1 MKILYINWIDF
12 LDDVLYNT
20 WFKLWFQLLDN
31 SLSCLILTS
40 QEKQDSQHL
49 FFLKKFFTF
58 LFWLLLTILTTP
70 IGLLTYCVWFIL
82 FRKLFRQRPFRLS
95 VAPKKKSLL
104 ISENSSLNSYTHDVN
119 KLFQVLSIN
128 VCLLPETISR
138 INNLSLSHRRL
149 ESIGSLLNRTKSS
162 NNLSNNNNTTLN
174 TTTTTINNNNNSN
187 YGKTQLSNGN
197 DSNHNND
204 NNLEKDRKIK
214 IIHDFV
220 EKTDIDFLCMQEV
233 WSIDTAKKLKN
244 MLHDTFDYILYDAG
258 TNTFKS
264 NKFIGFDS
272 GLLIASKFPIVD
284 ANFSSFS
291 VRVGSCSLT
300 SKGLLTAKVFLG
312 KYINGKDAVGY
323 ISNTHLQAYPSII
336 FCQAL

>member
-1 MKILYINWIDF
+1 MKILYINWIDL
-12 LDDVLYNT
+12 LDNALYNT

-31 SLSCLILTS
+31 CLSCLILTS
-40 QEKQDSQHL
+40 QEKQDSNHI
-49 FFLKKFFTF
+49 FFLKRFFTF

-70 IGLLTYCVWFIL
+70 IGLLTYFVWFIL
-82 FRKLFRQRPFRLS
+82 FRKLFRQQPFRLS
-95 VAPKKKSLL
+95 VAPKKNSLM
-104 ISENSSLNSYTHDVN
+104 ISENSSLNGYTHDIN

-138 INNLSLSHRRL
+138 INNLSLIHKRL
-149 ESIGSLLNRTKSS
+149 ESIGSLLNKTKSS
-162 NNLSNNNNTTLN
+162 NNLN
-174 TTTTTINNNNNSN
+174 INNNNNSSN
-187 YGKTQLSNGN
+187 NNKTQLVNGN
-197 DSNHNND
+197 GSNQNKTDSKNYNT
-204 NNLEKDRKIK
+204 ERDRKIK

-220 EKTDIDFLCMQEV
+220 EQTDLDFLCMQEV
-233 WSIDTAKKLKN
+233 WSIDTAKKLKTL
-244 MLHDTFDYILYDAG
+244 LHDTFDYVLYDAG

-272 GLLIASKFPIVD
+272 GLLIASKYPIID

-300 SKGLLTAKVFLG
+300 SKGLLTAKVFIG
-312 KYINGKDAVGY
+312 KNSNGKDAIGY

-336 FCQAL
+336 AIFIL